1 MIRFIEVGNQVL
13 DDARYFSWWCTVTDR
28 YLEFNGEQMWET
40 WHEFTIDLHCEHLTN
55 VHAGLSSRAEYV
67 DLGSR
72 LLGLYPKY
80 RKNRE
85 GEK

>member
-28 YLEFNGEQMWET
+28 YLEFNGEQMWKT
-40 WHEFTIDLHCEHLTN
+40 WFELT
-55 VHAGLSSRAEYV
+55 LDMFDEYRNNKLAIPWSQV
-67 DLGSR
+67 ELGKR
-72 LLGLYPKY
+72 LWGLYPKY
-80 RKNRE
+80 RENRE

>member
-13 DDARYFSWWCTVTDR
+13 DDERYFSWWCTITDR

-40 WHEFTIDLHCEHLTN
+40 WHDLTLDMFD
-55 VHAGLSSRAEYV
+55 EYLNNKPAILK
-67 DLGSR
+67 LGKR
-72 LLGLYPKY
+72 LWGLYPKY